1 MKYVTFNGIH
11 CINPI
16 IFSHEAN
23 ILERVLL
30 GKERKNQKAANQFR
44 VNDLFHKNYD
54 IYLKVV
60 FKYTEV
66 SNLRI

>member
-11 CINPI
+11 CVNPI

-23 ILERVLL
+23 ILKRVLHEE
-30 GKERKNQKAANQFR
+30 GRKHQIAANQFR